1 MIWKAKEDSPRE
13 VRKEDLPDKDL
24 PRTEDLPGKH
34 IEQQTEEAAE
44 RHTEHPQGQRRDTDL
59 PEKHTEHPQ
68 GQPMAQDLQ
77 EADLPERE

>member
-34 IEQQTEEAAE
+34 IEQQTEEPVQDLRE
-44 RHTEHPQGQRRDTDL
+44 RHTGHPPEQRRDTDL
-59 PEKHTEHPQ
+59 PEI
-68 GQPMAQDLQ
+68 
-77 EADLPERE
+77 DLPEQE

>member
-34 IEQQTEEAAE
+34 IEQQTEEPVE
-44 RHTEHPQGQRRDTDL
+44 RHTEHPQEQRRDTDL
-59 PEKHTEHPQ
+59 PEIDPPE
-68 GQPMAQDLQ
+68 Q
-77 EADLPERE
+77 E